1 MVQLQSCST
10 LVNASSLCAI
20 EQEVRG
26 ESVNVVAEISAE
38 LERERK
44 KNAELMERISMLE
57 AQLRERNKESQENHQ
72 RAVAR
77 SLKNFKRQKIEM
89 VDDEKNRNTVK
100 SETASEY
107 TPDTEGI
114 VPKQIDLEK
123 RLVNWMSMD
132 NGQNLYAEKFKDWNS
147 VADFSETDSDD
158 ACDENFDDDMEN
170 SQRHEEVD
178 DTNEGVS
185 AEKGYRADHVD
196 EESNTTCMGNFS
208 GDPASNVR
216 QEDHENQ
223 KTSCIL
229 ITPLSEKSEVKT
241 LQGKEIKESAA
252 FTAAA
257 EVPSSGSA
265 RISHNRKP
273 PKVPFCPKEVKRII
287 ESEALLQKNAQSHT
301 VRKIIVFASLG
312 IRHGCEDMY
321 ELDFNHFSILNKG
334 EPYVSPKS
342 PGEHVLYENPGV
354 RRKIFYPN
362 QQNPVLCPVQILEEE
377 RVMRPSDPSCPSYLF
392 LCIKY
397 GGRTRNLPQNEYV
410 RQRMGRNKLKSFG
423 PLLCRMAV
431 LVHSRS
437 GSFFFKAL
445 GITLLFMAGFPD
457 YLVQRETKYR
467 NLDLLQKYYRSDE
480 DAEGEELF
488 LPHSIA
494 CDNGTPEPH
503 NLTKKTLPAKSKGK
517 KHPNAIIKSQ
527 NSQKTPSQQAAPTS
541 SAATQFGLTGYSSA
555 YTYAM
560 AAFHSMPSQ
569 VSSQDNSHILNPA
582 PANSITNVSGNHGI
596 LLPQPASSFLPV
608 MYWPPPNAFLPVPYT
623 STYGYHSFPTAANYV
638 SIQTQPYLNHPK
650 SLEGSGKNDL
660 ASDETDS
667 DTDSSTSGCSEH
679 KKSPAVH
686 K

>member
-1 MVQLQSCST
+1 MVQLQSCAT

-20 EQEVRG
+20 EQEVRVD
-26 ESVNVVAEISAE
+26 SVTVVAEISAE

-72 RAVAR
+72 HAVAR
-77 SLKNFKRQKIEM
+77 GLKNFKRQKIEM
-89 VDDEKNRNTVK
+89 VDDKKSRNTVK

-107 TPDTEGI
+107 KTDTEGI
-114 VPKQIDLEK
+114 VPKQIDRAK
-123 RLVNWMSMD
+123 SLVNWMSMD
-132 NGQNLYAEKFKDWNS
+132 NVQNLYAEKFKDCNS
-147 VADFSETDSDD
+147 VADFNETDSDD
-158 ACDENFDDDMEN
+158 ACDENLDDDMEN

-178 DTNEGVS
+178 DKNEAVS
-185 AEKGYRADHVD
+185 AEKGYRAVDVD
-196 EESNTTCMGNFS
+196 EESNTSCMGNFS

-223 KTSCIL
+223 KKSCIL
-229 ITPLSEKSEVKT
+229 SAPLSEKREVKT

-257 EVPSSGSA
+257 EVPSSGSE
-265 RISHNRKP
+265 RISHSRKP
-273 PKVPFCPKEVKRII
+273 LKLAFCPKEVKRII

-301 VRKIIVFASLG
+301 IRKIIVFASLA

-334 EPYVSPKS
+334 EPYLSPES

-362 QQNPVLCPVQILEEE
+362 RENPVLCPVEILEEE
-377 RVMRPSDPSCPSYLF
+377 RAMRPSDDSCPSWLF

-423 PLLCRMAV
+423 PLMCQMAV
-431 LVHSRS
+431 LVHCRS

-457 YLVQRETKYR
+457 YIVQRETKYR
-467 NLDLLQKYYRSDE
+467 NLDLLQKYYRTDE

-488 LPHSIA
+488 LPHSIG

-503 NLTKKTLPAKSKGK
+503 KLTKKTLPAKSKGK
-517 KHPNAIIKSQ
+517 KNPNVIIK
-527 NSQKTPSQQAAPTS
+527 QKNPSQQEAPTS
-541 SAATQFGLTGYSSA
+541 SAATEFGLTGYSSA

-569 VSSQDNSHILNPA
+569 VSSQDISHILNPA
-582 PANSITNVSGNHGI
+582 LVNSITNVSGNHGM
-596 LLPQPASSFLPV
+596 LPPQPASSFVPV
-608 MYWPPPNAFLPVPYT
+608 MYWPPPNAFLPGPYT
-623 STYGYHSFPTAANYV
+623 STYGYHSFPAAANYL
-638 SIQTQPYLNHPK
+638 SIQTQPYFNHPK
-650 SLEGSGKNDL
+650 SLEDSRKNDL
-660 ASDETDS
+660 VSHETNS
-667 DTDSSTSGCSEH
+667 DTDSSTSG
-679 KKSPAVH
+679 
-686 K
+686 

>member
-1 MVQLQSCST
+1 MVQLQSCAT

-20 EQEVRG
+20 EQEVRRD
-26 ESVNVVAEISAE
+26 SVTVVAEISAE

-72 RAVAR
+72 HAVAR

-89 VDDEKNRNTVK
+89 VDDEKSRNTVK

-107 TPDTEGI
+107 KTDTEGI
-114 VPKQIDLEK
+114 VPKQIDRAK
-123 RLVNWMSMD
+123 SLVNWMSMD
-132 NGQNLYAEKFKDWNS
+132 NVQNLYAEKFKDCNS
-147 VADFSETDSDD
+147 VADFNETDSDD

-170 SQRHEEVD
+170 SQKHEEVD
-178 DTNEGVS
+178 DKNEAVR
-185 AEKGYRADHVD
+185 AEKGYRADDVD
-196 EESNTTCMGNFS
+196 EESNTSCMGNFS

-229 ITPLSEKSEVKT
+229 PATLSEKREVKT

-252 FTAAA
+252 FSTEA
-257 EVPSSGSA
+257 EVPSLGSE
-265 RISHNRKP
+265 RISQNRKP
-273 PKVPFCPKEVKRII
+273 LKLAFCPKEVKKII
-287 ESEALLQKNAQSHT
+287 ESEALLEKNAQSHT
-301 VRKIIVFASLG
+301 IRKIIVFASLA

-334 EPYVSPKS
+334 EPYLSPES

-362 QQNPVLCPVQILEEE
+362 RENPVLCPVEILEEE
-377 RVMRPSDPSCPSYLF
+377 RAMRPSDASCPSWLF

-423 PLLCRMAV
+423 PLMCRMAV
-431 LVHSRS
+431 LVHCRS

-457 YLVQRETKYR
+457 YIVQRETKYR
-467 NLDLLQKYYRSDE
+467 NLDLLQKYYRTDE
-480 DAEGEELF
+480 DAEGQELF

-503 NLTKKTLPAKSKGK
+503 KLTKKTLPAKSKGK
-517 KHPNAIIKSQ
+517 KHPNAIIK
-527 NSQKTPSQQAAPTS
+527 QKTPSQQEAPTS
-541 SAATQFGLTGYSSA
+541 SAATEFGLTGYSSA

-569 VSSQDNSHILNPA
+569 VSSQDISHILNPVL
-582 PANSITNVSGNHGI
+582 ANSITNVSGNHGM
-596 LLPQPASSFLPV
+596 LPPQPASSFVPV
-608 MYWPPPNAFLPVPYT
+608 MYWPPPNVFLPGPYT
-623 STYGYHSFPTAANYV
+623 SAYGYHSFPAAANYL
-638 SIQTQPYLNHPK
+638 SIQTQPYFNPSK
-650 SLEGSGKNDL
+650 SLEDSGKNDL
-660 ASDETDS
+660 VSHETNSDP
-667 DTDSSTSGCSEH
+667 DSSTSG
-679 KKSPAVH
+679 
-686 K
+686 